1 MYEIEIRKLKDLL
14 ERKNYEI
21 EEQRIRLDR
30 LCSDT
35 QFEIARA
42 K

>member
-1 MYEIEIRKLKDLL
+1 MYELEVRKLKDLL

-21 EEQRIRLDR
+21 EEQRIKLER

-35 QFEIARA
+35 
-42 K
+42 